1 MIDTS
6 NNRILVTRS
15 SMPTLEEYID
25 EIKDLW
31 NTHWLTNMGVKYKN
45 FQEQLLKYLNV
56 PFVEMLSNGHMALE
70 LSLQALKLSNVSC
83 NSLEKNCFK
92 KMEVITTPFTFA
104 STTHSIVRNGL
115 SPVFCDIK
123 EDDFTIDENLI
134 ENLITDATVA
144 IMPVHVYGN
153 ICNVTKIQKIADK
166 YGLKVI
172 YDAAHSFGEK
182 LDGISTG
189 SFGDVSCFSFHATKV
204 FNTIEGG
211 AVCYKDVSFGQ
222 ELCRLKNFGIKN
234 EEVVDGVGTNAKMS
248 EFCAAMGICNLR
260 HIDDEIKKR
269 KTVFDYYESRLL
281 DVAGIRTRKIP
292 NNVQSNYAYY
302 PIVVDEKKF
311 GKTRN
316 EIHSIMQKNNIYTR
330 KYFYPITNSFECY
343 QGKFDVFKTPIALRI
358 SKQILCLPMYSDLS
372 VKEIDRIV
380 SIITKK

>member
-182 LDGISTG
+182 LDGISIG
-189 SFGDVSCFSFHATKV
+189 SFGDVSCSSFHATKV

-358 SKQILCLPMYSDLS
+358 SKRILCLPMYSDLS